1 MNDRR
6 SNQTTFHLLQIV
18 LGITISMG
26 IAIPFTLVQPDS
38 STAQQLKKKKQIPPP
53 PSPPTKGFPGNRT
66 VSASMSGG
74 SCDLKLIALA
84 PEFNQNPSGQISE
97 KSVWGQTTVERPI
110 FWFFVPSTQ
119 ALKLE
124 FSLQNRQGEDIYR
137 APIPTPGQPGVISV
151 RIPTS
156 QQPLQLD
163 RDYRWTLK
171 AQVPCGTTTNRVFV
185 DGWVERVSLPSEG
198 NRSDTFALE
207 GIWYDAVTSLAQQR
221 LQKPNDVQL
230 QQDWYDLLESA
241 DLNAIAKQ
249 PLVKSGY

>member
-1 MNDRR
+1 MNERR
-6 SNQTTFHLLQIV
+6 ANKTTFHLLQIV
-18 LGITISMG
+18 LGITISLVILM
-26 IAIPFTLVQPDS
+26 PFALIQANTL
-38 STAQQLKKKKQIPPP
+38 TAQQLKKKKQIPPP
-53 PSPPTKGFPGNRT
+53 PSPPSKGFPGNRT

-84 PEFNQNPSGQISE
+84 PEFNQNPSGQVSE
-97 KSVWGQTTVERPI
+97 KSVWGQTAVERPI

-137 APIPTPGQPGVISV
+137 SPIPTPGQPGVIGV
-151 RIPTS
+151 RIPTR

-163 RDYRWTLK
+163 RDYHWTLK

-185 DGWVERVSLPSEG
+185 DGWVKRASLPSAG
-198 NRSDTFALE
+198 NRSDTFAQQ
-207 GIWYDAVTSLAQQR
+207 GIWYDAVTSLAQQQ
-221 LQKPNDVQL
+221 LQKPNDLQL
-230 QQDWYDLLESA
+230 QQDWYDLLESV

-249 PLVKSGY
+249 PILK

>member
-1 MNDRR
+1 MNDWR
-6 SNQTTFHLLQIV
+6 STKTTFQLLRII
-18 LGITISMG
+18 LGITISLS
-26 IAIPFTLVQPDS
+26 IVIPFALIQPDTL
-38 STAQQLKKKKQIPPP
+38 TAQQLKKKKQVPPP
-53 PSPPTKGFPGNRT
+53 PSPPSKGFPGNRT

-84 PEFNQNPSGQISE
+84 PEFSQNPSGQMSE
-97 KSVWGQTTVERPI
+97 KSVWGQTTVEHPI

-137 APIPTPGQPGVISV
+137 APIPTPGQPGVIGV
-151 RIPTS
+151 RIPAERP
-156 QQPLQLD
+156 PLQLN

-171 AQVPCGTTTNRVFV
+171 AQVPCGATTNRVFV
-185 DGWVERVSLPSEG
+185 DGWVKRASLPSAG
-198 NRSDTFALE
+198 NRNDTFAQQ

-221 LQKPNDVQL
+221 LPKPNDVQL

-241 DLNAIAKQ
+241 DLGTIAKH
-249 PLVKSGY
+249 PIFK

>member
-1 MNDRR
+1 MKDRR
-6 SNQTTFHLLQIV
+6 ANQTTFHLLQIV
-18 LGITISMG
+18 LGITISLG
-26 IAIPFTLVQPDS
+26 IAIPFAFIQPNS
-38 STAQQLKKKKQIPPP
+38 STAQQLKKKKQVPPP
-53 PSPPTKGFPGNRT
+53 PSPPSKGFPGNRT

-84 PEFNQNPSGQISE
+84 PEFNQNSSGQISE

-137 APIPTPGQPGVISV
+137 APIPTPGQTGVIGV
-151 RIPTS
+151 RIPT
-156 QQPLQLD
+156 LELD

-185 DGWVERVSLPSEG
+185 DGWVKRTSLLSQG
-198 NRSDTFALE
+198 NKSDFAQQ

-230 QQDWYDLLESA
+230 QQDWSDLLESGN
-241 DLNAIAKQ
+241 LEAIAKQ